1 MIAPW
6 KKSYEKPRQ
15 HIKKWRHYFTDKG
28 MYSQRYGFSS
38 SLVWIWELDHK
49 EGWEPKNRCF
59 WTVVLEKT
67 LESPLD
73 SKEIKLV
80 NPKGNQS
87 WIFIGS
93 TDAKAPILWPH
104 DAKNWLNWKDPD
116 AGKDWRQKG
125 TTQDEMVGWH
135 HWLSSLSKLQELVM
149 DRKAWRAA
157 VHGVSKSQT
166 WLSDWTELNL
176 KKGGGGEAFYKART
190 RKLQQQDK
198 YYLDE
203 TNIQS
208 NIFLKTIP
216 VYFGRK
222 PISS

>member
-1 MIAPW
+1 MT
-6 KKSYEKPRQ
+6 E
-15 HIKKWRHYFTDKG
+15 
-28 MYSQRYGFSS
+28 
-38 SLVWIWELDHK
+38 
-49 EGWEPKNRCF
+49 
-59 WTVVLEKT
+59 
-67 LESPLD
+67 
-73 SKEIKLV
+73 
-80 NPKGNQS
+80 
-87 WIFIGS
+87 
-93 TDAKAPILWPH
+93 
-104 DAKNWLNWKDPD
+104 
-116 AGKDWRQKG
+116 
-125 TTQDEMVGWH
+125 DEMVGWH